1 MFFLFLLIFSPD
13 FSFFIVFF
21 RLFSLLFLFTI
32 QNYNS
37 EFINVEDL

>member
-21 RLFSLLFLFTI
+21 RLFSPLFLFTI

-37 EFINVEDL
+37 GFIIAEDL